1 MKDFLS
7 KLKNALRDLPL
18 RAYVALQV
26 FAAQEPVRLR
36 AALTSAVLALAFLV
50 PSITAGVADR
60 VGFVGAVA
68 LPILVGE
75 STRRKVTPT
84 EDDEPQD

>member
-1 MKDFLS
+1 MRKILDYLNN
-7 KLKNALRDLPL
+7 LVL

-26 FAAQEPVRLR
+26 FAATEPVRLR
-36 AALTSAVLALAFLV
+36 AALTSAALALAFLV
-50 PSITAGVADR
+50 PSITTGVADR

-75 STRRKVTPT
+75 STRKKVTP
-84 EDDEPQD
+84 DDKA

>member
-1 MKDFLS
+1 MKPFLS
-7 KLKNALRDLPL
+7 KLKTALNDLTL

-26 FAAQEPVRLR
+26 FATQEPVRLR

-50 PSITAGVADR
+50 PSISASVADR
-60 VGFVGAVA
+60 VGFVGAVV

-75 STRRKVTPT
+75 SARKKVTPA
-84 EDDEPQD
+84 DKA